1 MRAKRAASSSS
12 AIELRVVSREIEA
25 YQVEPPYGFGFV
37 EVVKLIEEEAPA
49 SAAAIA
55 RVSRRIAP
63 SDDGIDGTE
72 TVATYNTLEA
82 MKRRPTSTTRS
93 QIRLRRSGGPPRMLA
108 EEDENE
114 EQEGGGGY
122 EEDDEEIEAARIQL
136 ERLVQQ
142 GEGGGGGGGGGGF
155 RFEGQRGK
163 EAATPKVIDDVAAGL
178 GEAQDIGRRGL
189 GLFGLGLTLS
199 IEGLLSPIGLACF
212 VLFGL
217 LYASGEFGTVGFVAE
232 APAASEGS
240 YYVPMDAGE
249 VLGAWSE
256 RF

>member
-1 MRAKRAASSSS
+1 
-12 AIELRVVSREIEA
+12 
-25 YQVEPPYGFGFV
+25 
-37 EVVKLIEEEAPA
+37 
-49 SAAAIA
+49 
-55 RVSRRIAP
+55 
-63 SDDGIDGTE
+63 
-72 TVATYNTLEA
+72 
-82 MKRRPTSTTRS
+82 
-93 QIRLRRSGGPPRMLA
+93 MLA
-108 EEDENE
+108 EEEEDDQ
-114 EQEGGGGY
+114 EQESGGGY
-122 EEDDEEIEAARIQL
+122 EEEDEEIEAARVQL

-142 GEGGGGGGGGGGF
+142 GQGGGGGGGGGGGF
-155 RFEGQRGK
+155 RFEGQGGK

-232 APAASEGS
+232 APAASEGG

>member
-1 MRAKRAASSSS
+1 MRRWRRQMVPEEYATRFVPIPDSRRRAAVLDRGYEYAQRSGDTIEWRVEEPDVLRAKRAASSSS

-25 YQVEPPYGFGFV
+25 YQAEPPYGFGFV
-37 EVVKLIEEEAPA
+37 EVVTLIEEEAPA

-72 TVATYNTLEA
+72 TVATYSTLEA

-108 EEDENE
+108 EEE
-114 EQEGGGGY
+114 EEEEEESGGGY
-122 EEDDEEIEAARIQL
+122 EEDDEEIEAARVQL

-142 GEGGGGGGGGGGF
+142 GQGGGGGGGGSGGGF
-155 RFEGQRGK
+155 RFEGQGGK

-178 GEAQDIGRRGL
+178 SEAQDIGRRGL
-189 GLFGLGLTLS
+189 GLS
-199 IEGLLSPIGLACF
+199 
-212 VLFGL
+212 
-217 LYASGEFGTVGFVAE
+217 ASGNIE
-232 APAASEGS
+232 
-240 YYVPMDAGE
+240 Y
-249 VLGAWSE
+249 
-256 RF
+256 